1 MTKERLKE
9 IHDSIEFQMQIQQ
22 AVGFKSRYDYLLIE
36 QIDLYNEVIDLQEKI
51 DKATELLKK
60 YGIVD
65 ETGNFNAYLDTIELK
80 ELLEILKGEP
90 NNE

>member
-1 MTKERLKE
+1 MNREEFIGKLQACYFGDRNAFNE
-9 IHDSIEFQMQIQQ
+9 IVS
-22 AVGFKSRYDYLLIE
+22 VYDEL
-36 QIDLYNEVIDLQEKI
+36 NTRI

-80 ELLEILKGEP
+80 ELLEILKGDKE
-90 NNE
+90 